1 MKVHRKSRR
10 ERTEN
15 NWKQCVAEDMNTRGV
30 TIEDAQDRKNYRKMT
45 QIADPTAAGTQRNQ
59 MEKKKIHYVQPV

>member
-1 MKVHRKSRR
+1 MKVDGKSRR
-10 ERTEN
+10 GRPEK
-15 NWKQCVAEDMNTRGV
+15 NWMQCIAEDMKTRGV
-30 TIEDAQDRKNYRKMT
+30 TIEDAQDRKNWRKMT